1 MALIYGQDCTSD
13 WACAVTLEAER
24 GSKVEF
30 EIFSYLHT
38 GVWGEWKTH
47 CSASQRGPHRDN
59 DAQQNSSQTP
69 NQTIVVKRLTIQTR
83 RFRPMKLK
91 ASAGP
96 QSDGSDGSD
105 RDSRGQRLRA
115 LERRFFDPLYIIHN
129 YLLEH
134 SNALYTLASDDD
146 ALALMKLVAIWE
158 DLQDFQTKMLQA
170 MKKHTIIVEDN
181 NDKTAMLHFRKE
193 SKEQSTL
200 NEIITQTQH
209 DTLTT
214 IASRIISAH

>member
-30 EIFSYLHT
+30 EVFSYIHT

-47 CSASQRGPHRDN
+47 CSASQRGPHRYQQ
-59 DAQQNSSQTP
+59 AQESSRTP

-96 QSDGSDGSD
+96 QSDDSDQDSSD
-105 RDSRGQRLRA
+105 RDGRGQRQQA
-115 LERRFFDPLYIIHN
+115 MERFDPLKLVHK

-134 SNALYTLASDDD
+134 STALYSLASDDD
-146 ALALMKLVAIWE
+146 AITLIKLVGTWT
-158 DLQDFQTKMLQA
+158 DLPDFQNRLLQA
-170 MKKHTIIVEDN
+170 MKKHTSIVEDS
-181 NDKTAMLHFRKE
+181 DKTVMLQFTE
-193 SKEQSTL
+193 PKEQSI
-200 NEIITQTQH
+200 NHEIITQIKH
-209 DTLTT
+209 HLLTT
-214 IASRIISAH
+214 SISQIISAH